1 MNIKKIAALLLS
13 VAMLLCFAGCS
24 SEKPTVVATYNGG
37 EIPAGLYVFNQV
49 TAINQALAVAGNPYS
64 QADQI
69 LNQKIEGV
77 SGEKWINNLAADM
90 TKYHAALKSEVER
103 LGLKLDD
110 EMAAQVAADLK
121 TNWEMDGA
129 YMESL
134 GVSYDAFELITTLN
148 LLSPELFNAYYG
160 ENGEQPVPEEELKA
174 FFLDNYRR
182 SMIVVLPLVDS
193 TTGAALS
200 EAEIADTRAR
210 YEDYK
215 TRLANGE
222 TIFDIITT
230 TDTLMRELGQTG
242 EETPEPVEEDYEM
255 LFARE
260 GSGYP
265 TALRD
270 AIFDENAP
278 LNTPLFY
285 EDENFLV
292 IYDLRDTMGDGEV
305 YENSKLS
312 LLTVLKG
319 TEFEAKLNAVADSI
333 NYTVDE
339 KAVKALPVRNIF
351 LQYSKS

>member
-1 MNIKKIAALLLS
+1 MNIKKFAALLLS
-13 VAMLLCFAGCS
+13 VAMLLCLAGCS

-77 SGEKWINNLAADM
+77 SGEKWITNLAAEL
-90 TKYHAALKSEVER
+90 TKYHAALKSEIER
-103 LGLKLDD
+103 LDLKLDD
-110 EMAAQVAADLK
+110 EMAAQVDADLK
-121 TNWEMDGA
+121 ASWETDGA

-134 GVSYDAFELITTLN
+134 GVSFDSFKLITTLN

-160 ENGEQPVPEEELKA
+160 ENGDEAVPEEELKA
-174 FFLDNYRR
+174 FLLDNYRR
-182 SMIVVLPLVDS
+182 SMLVVLPLVDAA
-193 TTGAALS
+193 TGAALS
-200 EAEIADTRAR
+200 DAEIADTRAR

-215 TRLANGE
+215 SRLANGE

-230 TDTLMRELGQTG
+230 ADTVMRELGQTG
-242 EETPEPVEEDYEM
+242 EETPKPVEEDYEM

-265 TALRD
+265 EALRD

-292 IYDLRDTMGDGEV
+292 IYDLRDTMGNGDV

-312 LLTVLKG
+312 LLTVMKG
-319 TEFEAKLNAVADSI
+319 AEFEAKLNAVADSI
-333 NYTVDE
+333 NYNLDA